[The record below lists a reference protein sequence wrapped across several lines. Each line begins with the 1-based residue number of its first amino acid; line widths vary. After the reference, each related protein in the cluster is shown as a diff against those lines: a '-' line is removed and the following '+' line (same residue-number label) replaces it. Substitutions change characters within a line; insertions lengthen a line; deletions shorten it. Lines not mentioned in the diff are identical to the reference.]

1 MLEINF
7 INQNFIANKTQTNLS
22 IDIIT
27 TSVPVEISS
36 PPKINIEI
44 QSTQQFL
51 PSQLNQSGKYLK
63 TNGSN
68 AFWSIPPAGSGDSSY
83 PESGSLIRNN
93 NNQVMQ
99 VILESKTVNITRD
112 ESGKIQQVSDG
123 TYNYIFTRNN
133 SGIISSWSVSEII

>member
-1 MLEINF
+1 VLEINF
-7 INQNFIANKTQTNLS
+7 INQNFIANKIQTNLS

-27 TSVPVEISS
+27 TSVPIEISS
-36 PPKINIEI
+36 PPKINLEI

-63 TNGSN
+63 TNGSS
-68 AFWSIPPAGSGDSSY
+68 AFWSIPPAGSVDSSY
-83 PESGSLIRNN
+83 PESGSLVRNN

-99 VILESKTVNITRD
+99 VILESKTVDITRD